1 MFNGFF
7 SRGNL
12 CRIKDG
18 AYVKSLN
25 DKQSRKTHWFS
36 LFIDNKTAVYFDSFR
51 I

>member
-12 CRIKDG
+12 SRIKDG
-18 AYVKSLN
+18 AYVINLN
-25 DKQSRKTHWFS
+25 DKQSRKIHWFS
-36 LFIDNKTAVYFDSFR
+36 LFIDNNTAVYFASFG